1 MRTMKAGF
9 IKIHLCNLELSK
21 KCKHFHVSFLKDKL
35 REFSYDICFLIL
47 KNLFWDVNF
56 LA

>member
-1 MRTMKAGF
+1 MGTMKAGF

-21 KCKHFHVSFLKDKL
+21 KCKHFHVSFLKYKL

-47 KNLFWDVNF
+47 KNLF
-56 LA
+56 

>member
-1 MRTMKAGF
+1 MGTMKAGF

-21 KCKHFHVSFLKDKL
+21 KCKQFHVSFLKCKL

-47 KNLFWDVNF
+47 KNLFGHVNF